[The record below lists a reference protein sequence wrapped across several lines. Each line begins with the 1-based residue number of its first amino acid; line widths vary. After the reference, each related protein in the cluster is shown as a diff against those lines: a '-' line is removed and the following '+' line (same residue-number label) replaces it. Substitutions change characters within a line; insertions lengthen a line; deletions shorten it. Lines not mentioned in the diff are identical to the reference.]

1 MIRSAIKER
10 QNGKSSKYSNHAM
23 SNGSSRK
30 GCATETE
37 RNVLTAV
44 RELSAD
50 ATQSI
55 MRRTAGLKDSAADY
69 VSKGRKKARALRK
82 SAKRQVKQNP
92 KAALCIAAG
101 IGLLAGIC
109 LRRRK

>member
-1 MIRSAIKER
+1 MFRSDVKDRKATKNSNHTLR
-10 QNGKSSKYSNHAM
+10 NGSNGKGYGA
-23 SNGSSRK
+23 
-30 GCATETE
+30 ETE

-44 RELSAD
+44 RELSSD
-50 ATQSI
+50 ATQS
-55 MRRTAGLKDSAADY
+55 MKRRAAEFKDSAADY
-69 VSKGRKKARALRK
+69 ISKSRKKVRAMRK
-82 SAKRQVKQNP
+82 STKQQVKQNP

>member
-1 MIRSAIKER
+1 MIRSAVKDR
-10 QNGKSSKYSNHAM
+10 QESKSSKYANHGYGN
-23 SNGSSRK
+23 NGKR
-30 GCATETE
+30 CATEME

-50 ATQSI
+50 ATQS
-55 MRRTAGLKDSAADY
+55 MKRRAGELRESAAGY
-69 VSKGRKKARALRK
+69 LTKGRKKVRALRK
-82 SAKRQVKQNP
+82 SAKRQVRQNP

-101 IGLLAGIC
+101 IGLLAGMC